1 MVEQDCSNVCWL
13 YFDSS
18 QAKWNAYNDN
28 DQETIF
34 AAYKRGDN
42 VVKLSSSRRKYTVY
56 LSKMIQIND
65 ESQNRRPI
73 MMKWMPRNKVEEG
86 ENHKILDKFKDFNT
100 LNDEKAKKLISCC
113 VSLMN
118 ISSIDSDTL
127 HSCMRI
133 LLRLTRDHEMARWF
147 ANCNGLES
155 LFKLKETS
163 WLLRYLG

>member
-1 MVEQDCSNVCWL
+1 MVEQDCSNVSWM

-86 ENHKILDKFKDFNT
+86 EKLDQAVLASGMLGT
-100 LNDEKAKKLISCC
+100 LRKPLGINELRAFLDEQIPMK
-113 VSLMN
+113 
-118 ISSIDSDTL
+118 
-127 HSCMRI
+127 
-133 LLRLTRDHEMARWF
+133 
-147 ANCNGLES
+147 
-155 LFKLKETS
+155 
-163 WLLRYLG
+163 